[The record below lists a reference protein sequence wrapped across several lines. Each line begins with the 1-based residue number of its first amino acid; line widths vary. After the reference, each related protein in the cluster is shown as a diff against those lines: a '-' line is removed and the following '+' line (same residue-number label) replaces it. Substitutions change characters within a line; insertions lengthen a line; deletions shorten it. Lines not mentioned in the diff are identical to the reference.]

1 MEPAAEQ
8 QQEIRS
14 VLSVRLPPGGCGDDV
29 PVMGTAALL
38 PLLAAASWLLLLA
51 PGHGAPVSSVELDED
66 GSPKVP
72 VAEDGPEADPNN
84 ELSIRNVTVFMYDY
98 FLSKIHIYN
107 VVSVSKHNFYCD
119 IVKIFDP
126 VWIPSIL

>member
-14 VLSVRLPPGGCGDDV
+14 VLSVRLPPGGCGDDA

-38 PLLAAASWLLLLA
+38 PLLAAASWLQLLA

>member
-8 QQEIRS
+8 QQEICS

-38 PLLAAASWLLLLA
+38 PLLAAASWLLA

-72 VAEDGPEADPNN
+72 VAEDGPEADPNK
-84 ELSIRNVTVFMYDY
+84 ELSIRNVTVFIMYES
-98 FLSKIHIYN
+98 FLSKIHI
-107 VVSVSKHNFYCD
+107 
-119 IVKIFDP
+119 
-126 VWIPSIL
+126 